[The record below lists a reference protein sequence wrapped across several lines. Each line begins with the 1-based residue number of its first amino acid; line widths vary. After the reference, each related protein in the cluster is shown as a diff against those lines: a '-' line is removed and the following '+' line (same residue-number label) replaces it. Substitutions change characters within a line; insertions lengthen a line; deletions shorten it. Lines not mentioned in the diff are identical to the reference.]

1 MPWVTF
7 HAKIPSDFISEKVSS
22 NQSRMSFL
30 PFLPAGHESWGLN
43 KLVCFVWCM
52 LLNVVDDVV
61 VDDDDDAIACR
72 ESRPERMLLYSR
84 P

>member
-1 MPWVTF
+1 M
-7 HAKIPSDFISEKVSS
+7 
-22 NQSRMSFL
+22 L
-30 PFLPAGHESWGLN
+30 GHESCGLN

-61 VDDDDDAIACR
+61 DDDAIACR

>member
-1 MPWVTF
+1 
-7 HAKIPSDFISEKVSS
+7 
-22 NQSRMSFL
+22 
-30 PFLPAGHESWGLN
+30 
-43 KLVCFVWCM
+43 M

>member
-1 MPWVTF
+1 
-7 HAKIPSDFISEKVSS
+7 
-22 NQSRMSFL
+22 
-30 PFLPAGHESWGLN
+30 
-43 KLVCFVWCM
+43 M

-61 VDDDDDAIACR
+61 DDLVDDDDDAIACR